1 MRLRLCRFALC
12 KPGQRG
18 SGIAAFLIFAVLAT
32 ADASGQ
38 ELESRFDRIWD
49 HANVYTGDAESLVE
63 SVVLSGRF
71 QFDHAYVDADHDT
84 LSDLDLR
91 RFRFGFKT
99 RFRGNLTLHTEAEYD
114 PNHGDLNYLRL
125 TDTYIAWAPSD
136 ALALT
141 VGKQGASFT
150 MDGQTSSKELIAVD
164 RSNLAN
170 NLWFPEEYITGV
182 TAGGE
187 KSGIVYEIGYFTS
200 GERDRGFGD
209 SNGGE
214 FLLATIGRDFA
225 SALSADK
232 ALLRLNYVDNEA
244 DPLNTFT
251 RPFGRIVSLN
261 FDFAQPGWGVRSD
274 YTTGEGYLGQSD
286 VSGLMVMPYWN
297 LSERMQIVTRYTW
310 LESDEPN
317 GVRIARYE
325 RQLTAGN
332 GDEYNEFY
340 VGFNY
345 YWYGHKLKLQ
355 TGLQQVDMADVA
367 ADGGAHEG
375 WSWTTGFRISW

>member
-1 MRLRLCRFALC
+1 MHSVGRPVGRCLVGGRIPGVAAALLL
-12 KPGQRG
+12 GL
-18 SGIAAFLIFAVLAT
+18 AAL
-32 ADASGQ
+32 DASAQ
-38 ELESRFDRIWD
+38 EGGPDYDRIWETFKL
-49 HANVYTGDAESLVE
+49 HTGEEDALVE

-71 QFDHAYVDADHDT
+71 QFDHAYVDADQDT
-84 LSDLDLR
+84 HSDLDLR

-99 RFRGNLTLHTEAEYD
+99 RLRGNLTLHTEAEYD
-114 PNHGDLNYLRL
+114 PNHGNLNYLRL

-164 RSNLAN
+164 RSNLEN

-187 KSGIVYEIGYFTS
+187 RSGIVYELGYFTS

-214 FLLATIGRDFA
+214 FVLATIGHDFA
-225 SALSADK
+225 AALSSDK

-261 FDFAQPGWGVRSD
+261 FDFAQAGWGVRGD
-274 YTTGEGYLGQSD
+274 YTAGDGYLGQSD
-286 VSGLMVMPYWN
+286 VSGLMLMPYWN
-297 LSERMQIVTRYTW
+297 LGERMQIVTRYTW
-310 LESDEPN
+310 LESDGPN
-317 GVRIARYE
+317 GVRLARYE
-325 RQLTAGN
+325 REVTSGN
-332 GDEYNEFY
+332 GDEFNEIY

-355 TGLQQVDMADVA
+355 TGLQHVDMKDVA

>member
-1 MRLRLCRFALC
+1 MRPRLRRVEACNPSRPTPGVAALL
-12 KPGQRG
+12 
-18 SGIAAFLIFAVLAT
+18 IIAFLAT
-32 ADASGQ
+32 FDASGQ
-38 ELESRFDRIWD
+38 EPESRFDRLWD
-49 HANVYTGDAESLVE
+49 HANLYAGDAESPVQ

-71 QFDHAYVDADHDT
+71 QFDQAYVDADHAT
-84 LSDLDLR
+84 HSDLDLR

-125 TDTYIAWAPSD
+125 TDTYIAWGPSD
-136 ALALT
+136 AFALT

-150 MDGQTSSKELIAVD
+150 LDGQTSSKELIAVD

-187 KSGIVYEIGYFTS
+187 KGGLVYELGFFTS

-214 FLLATIGRDFA
+214 FLLATLGRDLA

-232 ALLRLNYVDNEA
+232 ALLRVNYVDNEA

-261 FDFAQPGWGVRSD
+261 FDFARAGWGVRSD
-274 YTTGEGYLGQSD
+274 YTTGDGYLGQSD

-297 LSERMQIVTRYTW
+297 LGERMQVVTRYTW
-310 LESDEPN
+310 LESDEAN

-325 RQLTAGN
+325 REVTAGN
-332 GDEYNEFY
+332 GDEYNELY

-355 TGLQQVDMADVA
+355 TGLQQVDMEDVA

>member
-1 MRLRLCRFALC
+1 MHTVGWPVGWRFL
-12 KPGQRG
+12 GGRG
-18 SGIAAFLIFAVLAT
+18 TGIAAVLLLVFVAPE
-32 ADASGQ
+32 ASAQGNGPDY
-38 ELESRFDRIWD
+38 DRIWETFD
-49 HANVYTGDAESLVE
+49 LHVGDEGALVE
-63 SVVLSGRF
+63 SLVLSGRF

-84 LSDLDLR
+84 HSDLDLR

-99 RFRGNLTLHTEAEYD
+99 RLRGNLTVHTEAEYD

-150 MDGQTSSKELIAVD
+150 LDGQTSSKELIAVD

-182 TAGGE
+182 TVGGE

-214 FLLATIGRDFA
+214 FVLATIGHDFA
-225 SALSADK
+225 EAFSADK
-232 ALLRLNYVDNEA
+232 ALLRLNHVDNEA

-297 LSERMQIVTRYTW
+297 LGERMQIVTRYTW

-325 RQLTAGN
+325 REITAGN
-332 GDEYNEFY
+332 GDEYNELY
-340 VGFNY
+340 IGFNY

-355 TGLQQVDMADVA
+355 TGLQQVEMDDVA

-375 WSWTTGFRISW
+375 WALTTGFRISW

>member
-1 MRLRLCRFALC
+1 MRSPWR
-12 KPGQRG
+12 PVENGI
-18 SGIAAFLIFAVLAT
+18 SGLWRAAILTIPVLGFAVN
-32 ADASGQ
+32 DARAQ
-38 ELESRFDRIWD
+38 LDEPDYDRLWEFAEL
-49 HANVYTGDAESLVE
+49 HAGGDDALVQ

-71 QFDHAYVDADHDT
+71 QFDYAHVDADGES

-91 RFRFGFKT
+91 RLRFGFKT
-99 RFRGNLTLHTEAEYD
+99 RLRGNLTLHTEAEYD
-114 PNHGDLNYLRL
+114 PNGGNLNYLRL
-125 TDTYIAWAPSD
+125 TDTYIAWSPGD
-136 ALALT
+136 AFALT

-187 KSGIVYEIGYFTS
+187 KGGIVYEVGFFTS
-200 GERDRGFGD
+200 GERDRGFGE

-214 FLLATIGRDFA
+214 FLLATIGRDFGA
-225 SALSADK
+225 ALSADK

-261 FDFAQPGWGVRSD
+261 FDFARDAWGVRGD
-274 YTTGEGYLGQSD
+274 FTAGEGYLGQSD

-297 LSERMQIVTRYTW
+297 LGERMQLVTRYTW
-310 LESDEPN
+310 LESDDPN
-317 GVRIARYE
+317 GVRLARYE
-325 RQLTAGN
+325 REVTSGN
-332 GDEYNEFY
+332 GDEYDEFY

-355 TGLQQVDMADVA
+355 TGLQQVSMDDVA
-367 ADGGAHEG
+367 ADGGAHDG

>member
-1 MRLRLCRFALC
+1 MRSHWRRVEARN
-12 KPGQRG
+12 PGLTA
-18 SGIAAFLIFAVLAT
+18 SGVAAFLFIGLVAL
-32 ADASGQ
+32 DASGQ
-38 ELESRFDRIWD
+38 EAESRYDRIWD
-49 HANVYTGDAESLVE
+49 QANLYSGDAESLVE
-63 SVVLSGRF
+63 SVVLSGRI

-84 LSDLDLR
+84 HSDLDLR

-99 RFRGNLTLHTEAEYD
+99 RFQGNLTLHTEAEYD

-125 TDTYIAWAPSD
+125 TDTYIAWAPND
-136 ALALT
+136 AFALT

-150 MDGQTSSKELIAVD
+150 MDGQTSSKELIAID

-187 KSGIVYEIGYFTS
+187 KGGIVYELGYFTS

-214 FLLATIGRDFA
+214 FVLATIGHDFA
-225 SALSADK
+225 EALSSDK

-261 FDFAQPGWGVRSD
+261 FDFAQPGWGVRGD
-274 YTTGEGYLGQSD
+274 YATGEGYLGQSD
-286 VSGLMVMPYWN
+286 VSALMVMPYWN
-297 LSERMQIVTRYTW
+297 LGERMQIVTRYTW
-310 LESDEPN
+310 LESDDPN

-325 RQLTAGN
+325 REITSGN
-332 GDEYNEFY
+332 GDEYNELY

-355 TGLQQVDMADVA
+355 TGLQQVDMNDVA

-375 WSWTTGFRISW
+375 WALTTGFRISW

>member
-1 MRLRLCRFALC
+1 MRRVGRSGGGCLVAGGLRF
-12 KPGQRG
+12 RG
-18 SGIAAFLIFAVLAT
+18 TAVLLLGLA
-32 ADASGQ
+32 AGGVSAQ
-38 ELESRFDRIWD
+38 EAGPDYDRIWETFKL
-49 HANVYTGDAESLVE
+49 HTGGEGALVE
-63 SVVLSGRF
+63 SVVLSGRL
-71 QFDHAYVDADHDT
+71 QFDYAYVHADHDT
-84 LSDLDLR
+84 FSDLDLR
-91 RFRFGFKT
+91 RFRFGQKT

-114 PNHGDLNYLRL
+114 PNGGNLNYLRL

-136 ALALT
+136 AFALT

-150 MDGQTSSKELIAVD
+150 LDGQTSSKELITID

-187 KSGIVYEIGYFTS
+187 RGDYVYELGFFTS

-214 FLLATIGRDFA
+214 FLLATVGRDFA
-225 SALSADK
+225 AALSAEK
-232 ALLRLNYVDNEA
+232 ALLRLNYIDNEP
-244 DPLNTFT
+244 DPLNSFT
-251 RPFGRIVSLN
+251 RPFERIVSLN
-261 FDFAQPGWGVRSD
+261 FDYAQAGWGIRGD
-274 YTTGEGYLGQSD
+274 YTDGKGYLGQSD
-286 VSGLMVMPYWN
+286 VSGVMVMPYWN
-297 LSERMQIVTRYTW
+297 LSERMQLVTRYTW
-310 LESDEPN
+310 LESDGPN
-317 GVRIARYE
+317 GVRIGRYE
-325 RQLTAGN
+325 RALVAGS
-332 GDEYNEFY
+332 GDEYNEIY

-355 TGLQQVDMADVA
+355 TGLQQVDMDDVA